1 MKIYQNNRISFL
13 FNNYDNRYLPSRYKE
28 GHVYTVTEGECK
40 SDVIMDELNVLNENK
55 ECLVPGYYIN
65 NDKVNIEYMNCS
77 NRIEIE
83 KNQADKKMN
92 IYKS

>member
-1 MKIYQNNRISFL
+1 MTIVIYLLVI
-13 FNNYDNRYLPSRYKE
+13 KK

-83 KNQADKKMN
+83 KKQADKKMN